1 MSADNLVMQSYG
13 RCCASAN
20 FFDDFYTRFLESSP
34 EIRAKFATTDM
45 TQQKHLLRH
54 GILNLVLYARGMP
67 DTKLRA
73 LGESHSRHR
82 MDIKPHLYDIWVDAL
97 MATVA
102 CHDTAFDATVGRAW
116 REVLTK
122 GIEVIQRHY

>member
-67 DTKLRA
+67 DTVWT
-73 LGESHSRHR
+73 SSRISMTSGSMH
-82 MDIKPHLYDIWVDAL
+82 
-97 MATVA
+97 
-102 CHDTAFDATVGRAW
+102 
-116 REVLTK
+116 
-122 GIEVIQRHY
+122 

>member
-13 RCCASAN
+13 RCCASAS

-34 EIRAKFATTDM
+34 EIRAKFVTTDM

-54 GILNLVLYARGMP
+54 GILNLVLHARGMP

-82 MDIKPHLYDIWVDAL
+82 MDIKPHLYDFWVDAL

-102 CHDTAFDATVGRAW
+102 VHDAAFDTNIGMAW

>member
-1 MSADNLVMQSYG
+1 
-13 RCCASAN
+13 
-20 FFDDFYTRFLESSP
+20 
-34 EIRAKFATTDM
+34 M

-54 GILNLVLYARGMP
+54 GILNLVLHARGMP

-82 MDIKPHLYDIWVDAL
+82 MDIKPHLYDFWVDAL

-102 CHDTAFDATVGRAW
+102 VHDAAFDTNIGMAW

>member
-1 MSADNLVMQSYG
+1 
-13 RCCASAN
+13 
-20 FFDDFYTRFLESSP
+20 
-34 EIRAKFATTDM
+34 M

-54 GILNLVLYARGMP
+54 GILNLVLHARGMP

-102 CHDTAFDATVGRAW
+102 VHDAAFDTNIGMAW